1 MNRFRFWILVSIV
14 AISGFSQGMLLPLIA
29 VIFENSGLSSSLNGL
44 NATALYIGILLA
56 SPFMEQPLRKYGYKP
71 VILVG
76 GFLVVISL
84 ALFPLWQ
91 TFWFWFFLRLLIG
104 IGDHALH
111 FATQT
116 WITSF
121 SPEDKRGRNISLYGV
136 FFGIGFAT
144 GPLMTPLVDVNP
156 SLPFIAS
163 SLLCLVGWVF
173 LFFLKNEHPEQEV
186 GVNSFLETIKRFSK
200 AWKYAWIAFLPPLGY
215 GFLESSL
222 NGSFPIYA
230 LRTGM
235 DLTNVSV
242 LLASFAIGGI
252 VFQIPLGVLSD
263 KWGRRNVL
271 LVILSLGCIS
281 FITASFL
288 ENHFTGLALCIF
300 IAGMLVGSTFSL
312 GISYMTDLMPK
323 NLLPTGNL
331 LCGIAFSLGS
341 LGGPFFGG
349 LFIQYFQGISFFH
362 IISFLLFIIFFLTFS
377 YGNRGMVA
385 VTKQ

>member
-121 SPEDKRGRNISLYGV
+121 SPEEKRGRNISLYGV

-163 SLLCLVGWVF
+163 SLVCLVGWVF
-173 LFFLKNEHPEQEV
+173 LFFLKNEYPEQEV
-186 GVNSFLETIKRFSK
+186 GVNSFFETIKRFSK

-235 DLTNVSV
+235 DVANVSV

-263 KWGRRNVL
+263 KLGRRNVL
-271 LVILSLGCIS
+271 LVILSLGSIS
-281 FITASFL
+281 FIIASFM
-288 ENHFTGLALCIF
+288 ESYFIGLAVCIF

-362 IISFLLFIIFFLTFS
+362 IISSLLFIIFFLTFS

-385 VTKQ
+385 VAKQ